1 MIGKWVKNILSLI
14 IIILSLNLNLVY
26 STEIDENF
34 VYNSANKR
42 DPFMPLVTKD
52 GRYVYTAPG
61 ADVEKK
67 LGSITLEGILKT
79 LSGEYLAII
88 NGEMVKAGD
97 KIMGLD
103 VAEIKKDSVKLSADG
118 KEKIYKF
125 AE

>member
-1 MIGKWVKNILSLI
+1 MKNKFILFL
-14 IIILSLNLNLVY
+14 LFLLY
-26 STEIDENF
+26 SASAFGEEF

-52 GRYVYTAPG
+52 GRYLYTAPG